1 MALSTELFD
10 LVKRLSTVEKR
21 YFILN
26 TQLQK
31 GEKSYLSLYKELE
44 MMEEYDEEALKAAL
58 DNLGLNTANLPAAK
72 NQLMKMILK
81 SLRSFNEN
89 EKPEQTISSMLLE
102 ADILKRKG
110 LYASSLK
117 LLEKAKATA
126 RHYELHYQIFEI
138 LNRQVNQSIDML
150 HKNPSKDINALFEE
164 IENLTQTVQ
173 TETEMR
179 LLANKLLWVLTSLP
193 LKRPSTVALVNEIEQ
208 KLTQKGINED
218 DSFFARTYYLQAKG
232 FINYV
237 KGDFV
242 SANTIHQKIL
252 ELWERYPHI
261 RDSNRVMY
269 KGYIYNYL
277 VNCNR
282 LGDYHEFE
290 QWLNKLSTVDDMN
303 YDEEATSFINR
314 YKIQQLYLLNT
325 RQFEKALELV
335 SIIEVGLQRYKPK
348 ITKSSEMTFRF
359 IVFITLF
366 INEKFVA
373 ALDWLDTMTLDNKFK
388 GKADLIALVRIMQLV
403 VHHELGHARFL
414 ENMHNTVYRRLKKEQ
429 QLHEFERTILNS
441 IKQLEQA
448 KNNKLLKMQTYT
460 ELHEKLKAIGE
471 KYGYNNITGL
481 EEITCWA
488 ESKLVNRRFSDV
500 LRENKLN

>member
-10 LVKRLSTVEKR
+10 LIKRLSTVEKR
-21 YFILN
+21 HFILN

-44 MMEEYDEEALKAAL
+44 MMEEYDEEALKATLGSL
-58 DNLGLNTANLPAAK
+58 DFSTANLPATK

-81 SLRSFNEN
+81 SLRSFDEGK
-89 EKPEQTISSMLLE
+89 KPEQTISSMLLD

-138 LNRQVNQSIDML
+138 LNIQVNLSINML
-150 HKNPSKDINALFEE
+150 HKSPSIDINALFEE
-164 IENLTQTVQ
+164 IENLTETVQ

-179 LLANKLLWVLTSLP
+179 SLANKLLWSITSLP

-208 KLTQKGINED
+208 KLAQKHINED
-218 DSFFARTYYLQAKG
+218 DSFFARVYYLQANG
-232 FINYV
+232 FIEYI

-242 SANTIHQKIL
+242 AADTIHLKIL

-261 RDSNRVMY
+261 RDSNRLTY
-269 KGYIYNYL
+269 NAHIFNYL

-282 LGDYHEFE
+282 LGYYHEFE
-290 QWLNKLSTVDDMN
+290 QWLNKMSAVDDMN
-303 YDEEATSFINR
+303 YDEEAFSFINR

-335 SIIEVGLQRYKPK
+335 SIIKVGLQRYKPK
-348 ITKSSEMTFRF
+348 INKSSEVTLRF
-359 IVFITLF
+359 NVFITLF

-373 ALDWLDTMTLDNKFK
+373 ALDWLDTMALDNKFK
-388 GKADLIALVRIMQLV
+388 GKADVLALARIMQLV
-403 VHHELGHARFL
+403 VHHELGHTHFL
-414 ENMHNTVYRRLKKEQ
+414 ENMQNTVYRRLKKEQ

-441 IKQLEQA
+441 IKQLQQT
-448 KNNKLLKMQTYT
+448 KSNKLLKMQTYT
-460 ELHEKLKAIGE
+460 ELHEKLEAIGE
-471 KYGYNNITGL
+471 KYGYNNIAGL

-488 ESKLVNRRFSDV
+488 KSKLVNRRFLDV

>member
-1 MALSTELFD
+1 MVLRTELFD
-10 LVKRLSTVEKR
+10 LIKRLSTPEKR
-21 YFILN
+21 HFILN

-31 GEKSYLSLYKELE
+31 GEKSYLTLYRELE
-44 MMEEYDEEALKAAL
+44 KMDEYDEEALKTTL
-58 DNLGLNTANLPAAK
+58 DSLDFNISTLPATR

-81 SLRSFNEN
+81 SLRSFNEG
-89 EKPEQTISSMLLE
+89 EKPIETISSMLLD

-138 LNRQVNQSIDML
+138 LNRQVSQSIDML
-150 HKNPSKDINALFEE
+150 HQSPSKDINALFEE
-164 IENLTQTVQ
+164 IETLTQTVQ

-179 LLANKLLWVLTSLP
+179 VLANKLLWVITSMP
-193 LKRPSTVALVNEIEQ
+193 LKQPSTVALIKEIEQ
-208 KLTQKGINED
+208 KLEQKNINED
-218 DSFFARTYYLQAKG
+218 DSFFARIYYFQANG

-237 KGDFV
+237 KGEFV
-242 SANTIHQKIL
+242 LANTFLLKIL
-252 ELWERYPHI
+252 ELWKHYPHI
-261 RDSNRVMY
+261 RDSNRVLY
-269 KGYIYNYL
+269 KAHIYNYL

-282 LGDYHEFE
+282 LGYYQEFE
-290 QWLNKLSTVDDMN
+290 QWLNKLSTVDATN
-303 YDEEATSFINR
+303 YDEEANNFINR

-359 IVFITLF
+359 NVFITLF
-366 INEKFVA
+366 INEKFVE

-388 GKADLIALVRIMQLV
+388 GKADVLALVRIMQLV
-403 VHHELGHARFL
+403 VHHDLGHARFL
-414 ENMHNTVYRRLKKEQ
+414 ENMHNTVYRRLKKEK

-441 IKQLEQA
+441 IRQLEQA
-448 KNNKLLKMQTYT
+448 KNNKLLKMQAYT
-460 ELHEKLKAIGE
+460 ELHEKLEAIGE

-488 ESKLVNRRFSDV
+488 KSKLVNRRFLDV
-500 LRENKLN
+500 LRENKLS